1 MAAPTQLAF
10 RTVKGV
16 GILDASPVYEP
27 LAGFERP
34 EGNLRC
40 SAYSP
45 CGRYFAYASP
55 ERVTIVDPS
64 VGHVVSTIPAENV
77 FELGFSP
84 LGTYLI
90 TWQRPTKD
98 ANGDAVK
105 NLKVWQVQETEERIV
120 GQYVQKSQTGWNI
133 QYTADEKL
141 CARVVTNEVQFY
153 QSDNLSKVWNKL
165 RVEGV
170 ADFALSPGQNQSV
183 AVFIPE
189 RKGQPAAVKVFLVPQ
204 FGQPVSQKTFFKGD
218 KVQLKWNSSGTSLIV
233 LAQTDVDKTG
243 KSYYG
248 ETTLYLLSSSGQFD
262 SRVHLDR
269 EGPIHDVSWSPT
281 SKEFGVVYGTIPAKT
296 TIFNVRGV
304 PKHSFP
310 LMPRNTILFS
320 PHGRFVLVA
329 GFGNMAGQMDI
340 YDMEKDY
347 KKITTV
353 EAANSSVC
361 EWSPDGQTILTATT
375 SPRLRVD
382 NGLRL
387 WHVSGAL
394 LYNEDINELY
404 DVFWRPQSTIQHP
417 LGDPFNPLP
426 APHASAVAYLS
437 TRKAP
442 VKPAGAYRPP
452 GARGQSTPLAFR
464 REDQGGAAYVP
475 EGAATGG
482 ALNGVARARRRGVP
496 GAEPAEEFLPPGAA
510 PGGGV
515 ALPPGAD
522 QNDKLSKSAA
532 RNKKKREA
540 RKLKEGQPDEG
551 STEPS
556 PAREKKNDKPKD
568 APRKNGQK
576 QPNGS
581 SAKAAPAAAPAAAP
595 EPVDDGVPSVHD
607 KKIRGLLKKIRAI
620 EDLKMRLAG
629 GEKLEDTQMKKI
641 QTEDSVRKELDGL
654 GYTGAA

>member
-1 MAAPTQLAF
+1 MAAPTQLAY

-45 CGRYFAYASP
+45 DGRYFAWASP
-55 ERVTIVDPS
+55 EKVTIIDPS

-90 TWQRPTKD
+90 TWQRPSKD
-98 ANGDAVK
+98 PNGDSVK
-105 NLKVWQVQETEERIV
+105 NLKVWQVAELESGENRIV

-133 QYTADEKL
+133 QYSADEKL

-170 ADFALSPGQNQSV
+170 ADFALSPGQNLSV

-204 FGQPVSQKTFFKGD
+204 FGAPVSQKTFFKGD
-218 KVQLKWNSSGTSLIV
+218 KVQLKWNASGTSLIV
-233 LAQTDVDKTG
+233 LAQTEVDKTG

-310 LMPRNTILFS
+310 LTPRNTILFS

-329 GFGNMAGQMDI
+329 GFGNLAGQMDI
-340 YDMEKDY
+340 YDMEKNY
-347 KKITTV
+347 NKITTV

-361 EWSPDGQTILTATT
+361 AWSPDGQTILTATT

-382 NGLRL
+382 NGIRL

-475 EGAATGG
+475 EGTATGG
-482 ALNGVARARRRGVP
+482 ALNGPTRPRRRVVP

-522 QNDKLSKSAA
+522 QPEKLSKSAA

-540 RKLKEGQPDEG
+540 RKLKEGQPEEG
-551 STEPS
+551 ANSNPS
-556 PAREKKNDKPKD
+556 PPGEKKEG
-568 APRKNGQK
+568 PRKNGQQQK
-576 QPNGS
+576 QPNGT
-581 SAKAAPAAAPAAAP
+581 KAAPAAAAAP
-595 EPVDDGVPSVHD
+595 EPVEEGAPTVQD
-607 KKIRGLLKKIRAI
+607 KKIRGLLKKVRAI

-641 QTEDSVRKELDGL
+641 QTEDSVRKELESL